1 MLDKTEK
8 LLFYYENLVNW
19 KKRLSSEG
27 PFICKILKEADAKK
41 VLDAGCGIGKHVLY
55 LRKEG
60 FDAHG
65 ADLNPLHFNRAKE
78 LACNEDPEAVFFHE
92 DMKTLENQG
101 NETYDAVLTLGNTI
115 SSMGFEG
122 AAQVFA
128 TFYRVLKPGGMM
140 MGQVLNYDSFN
151 REDFSDVRSAFIEGK
166 EIINIKTFHFEE
178 DHVLV
183 LLNAVTKTDE
193 KWESMVSATKMY
205 QLGTEFVEKT
215 LAELGFENIRFY
227 GSLKGDPFVAGTS
240 KDMVFVAV
248 KKG

>member
-27 PFICKILKEADAKK
+27 PFICKMLKEAKAKK

-60 FDAHG
+60 FDAFG

-78 LACNEDPEAVFFHE
+78 LACNEDPQAVFFHE

-101 NETYDAVLTLGNTI
+101 DETYDAVLTLGNTI

-122 AAQVFA
+122 AARVFA
-128 TFYRVLKPGGMM
+128 TFHRVLKPGGMM

-151 REDFSDVRSAFIEGK
+151 GEDFSDVRSAFIEGK

-183 LLNAVTKTDE
+183 LLNAVTKSDE
-193 KWESMVSATKMY
+193 KWESLVSATKMY

-215 LAELGFENIRFY
+215 LAGLGFENIRFY

-240 KDMVFVAV
+240 KDMVFVAG

>member
-27 PFICKILKEADAKK
+27 PFICNILKEAHAKK

-55 LRKEG
+55 FRKEG
-60 FDAHG
+60 FDAYG
-65 ADLNPLHFNRAKE
+65 ADLNPLHYNRAKE
-78 LACNEDPEAVFFHE
+78 LAAIEGPEVMFFHE

-101 NETYDAVLTLGNTI
+101 NETYDAVLTLGNTL
-115 SSMGFEG
+115 SSIGFEG
-122 AAQVFA
+122 VPQVFA
-128 TFYRVLKPGGMM
+128 SFHRVLKSGGMI
-140 MGQVLNYDSFN
+140 MGQVLNYDSFDG
-151 REDFSDVRSAFIEGK
+151 EDFSDVRSAFIEGR

-178 DHVLV
+178 DHILV
-183 LLNAVTKTDE
+183 LLNAVTKTDD
-193 KWESMVSATKMY
+193 KWESMVSTTKMY
-205 QLGTEFVEKT
+205 QLGTVFTEKT
-215 LAELGFENIRFY
+215 LAGLGFENIRFY
-227 GSLKGDPFVAGTS
+227 GSLKGDPFEADHS